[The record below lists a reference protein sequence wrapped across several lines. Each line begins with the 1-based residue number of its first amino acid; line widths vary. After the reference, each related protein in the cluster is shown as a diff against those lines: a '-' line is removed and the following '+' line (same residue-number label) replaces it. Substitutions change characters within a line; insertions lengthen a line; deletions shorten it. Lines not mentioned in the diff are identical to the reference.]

1 MATSAVTAF
10 KAALKTLLEAQAG
23 LSGVLVSYG
32 WPKDP
37 RRELVILADVE
48 VAQEY
53 RGIGAAIS
61 APSTAKREEID
72 LTVVVSVVG
81 ETTAQ
86 QATTER
92 ALTVLGHIETAIRTD
107 PRVGSTVE
115 VASLTRYRVEEL
127 VNDTAREARV
137 TCVISAV
144 AYI

>member
-1 MATSAVTAF
+1 MATSALPAL
-10 KAALKTLLEAQAG
+10 KAGMKTLLEAQAG

-37 RRELVILADVE
+37 RRELIMLGDAEVE
-48 VAQEY
+48 QAY
-53 RGIGAAIS
+53 RGIGAAIQS
-61 APSTAKREEID
+61 PQPAKREEID
-72 LTVVVSVVG
+72 LTVMVSVVG

-92 ALTVLGHIETAIRTD
+92 SLALLGHIETALRAD
-107 PRVGSTVE
+107 PQVGGAVE

-127 VNDTAREARV
+127 VNDTAREARTIAV
-137 TCVISAV
+137 VSAT

>member
-1 MATSAVTAF
+1 MATSALPAF
-10 KAALKTLLEAQAG
+10 KAGLKTLLEAQAS
-23 LSGVLVSYG
+23 LSGVLVAYG

-37 RRELVILADVE
+37 RREMVMLADAE
-48 VAQEY
+48 IAQEY
-53 RGIGAAIS
+53 RGIGAAIG
-61 APSTAKREEID
+61 APSTSKREDIE

-86 QATTER
+86 QTTTER
-92 ALTVLGHIETAIRTD
+92 AFALLGYVETAIRTD

-127 VNDTAREARV
+127 VNDTAREARI